1 MKLGK
6 KLMVVAMA
14 VATLSMVGCN
24 WNKDEHHMIDFDAP
38 GNHAEVNFTNDTDAE
53 YIRGWA
59 TFNTAHKKDSVLITI
74 KNQSQT
80 SKDGNM
86 GFIFGQ
92 TKNDD
97 KSYNFYVAT
106 VQWDNGKLRSYVSY
120 YEKVDS
126 NYLEGGY
133 TNFVSIEDG
142 KNAKETQILKGT
154 GKNTWFEF
162 IDENNKFTVDKEG
175 NVKVYIDL
183 VFEEANGYK
192 IDFYKVNEN
201 NEKNGEAVKSTGWMT
216 HGLTVKG
223 SEGSQE
229 YEILDAHTGAYAMVL
244 QGKTLTGTWDFD
256 NDAQQLYP
264 VVIE

>member
-59 TFNTAHKKDSVLITI
+59 TFNTAHKEDSVLITI
-74 KNQSQT
+74 KNQT
-80 SKDGNM
+80 NASKDGNM

-106 VQWDNGKLRSYVSY
+106 VQWDNGKLRAYVSY
-120 YEKVDS
+120 YENVDS

-133 TNFVSIEDG
+133 TNFVAVDG
-142 KNAKETQILKGT
+142 KNVVETQVLKGND
-154 GKNTWFEF
+154 KNAWFKVTE
-162 IDENNKFTVDKEG
+162 ESNKFTVDKEG

-183 VFEEANGYK
+183 VFDEGQGYK
-192 IDFYKVNEN
+192 VDFYKVDDDNKKTGN
-201 NEKNGEAVKSTGWMT
+201 AVVSTAYMT
-216 HGLTVKG
+216 NGLTKMNTDG
-223 SEGSQE
+223 NTK

-256 NDAQQLYP
+256 KDAQKLYP

>member
-14 VATLSMVGCN
+14 VVTFSMVGCN

-106 VQWDNGKLRSYVSY
+106 VQWDKGILRSYVSY

-126 NYLEGGY
+126 NYLEGAY
-133 TNFVSIEDG
+133 ENFVGIDG
-142 KNAKETQILKGT
+142 QKVEEKYILPEENGWYVFEQD
-154 GKNTWFEF
+154 NT
-162 IDENNKFTVDKEG
+162 KFNLDNDG

-183 VFEEANGYK
+183 VFEESKGYK

-216 HGLTVKG
+216 HGLTDKG
-223 SEGSQE
+223 SGESHK
-229 YEILDAHTGAYAMVL
+229 YEILDAHTGAYAMVMK
-244 QGKTLTGTWDFD
+244 GKTLSGTWDFD

>member
-38 GNHAEVNFTNDTDAE
+38 GNHAEVNFTNDTEAE

-59 TFNTAHKKDSVLITI
+59 TFNTAHKEDSVLITI
-74 KNQSQT
+74 KNQSTT

-133 TNFVSIEDG
+133 TNFVSIDG
-142 KNAKETQILKGT
+142 NKAKETQILKGS
-154 GKNTWFEF
+154 GENAWYEF
-162 IDENNKFTVDKEG
+162 TKENEKFSVDKEG

-183 VFEEANGYK
+183 VFDEKKGYK
-192 IDFYKVNEN
+192 VDFYKV
-201 NEKNGEAVKSTGWMT
+201 GEDNKKTGNAVKSTGYMQY
-216 HGLTVKG
+216 GLTKKN
-223 SEGSQE
+223 EE
-229 YEILDAHTGAYAMVL
+229 NKYEILDAHTGAYAMVMK
-244 QGKTLTGTWDFD
+244 GKTLSGTWDFD
-256 NDAQQLYP
+256 KDEQQLYP

>member
-14 VATLSMVGCN
+14 VATFGLVGCN

-53 YIRGWA
+53 FIRGWA

-74 KNQSQT
+74 KNQTEKSL
-80 SKDGNM
+80 DGNM

-92 TKNDD
+92 TKNND

-106 VQWDNGKLRSYVSY
+106 VRWDNDKLKSYVSY
-120 YEKVDS
+120 YENVDS

-133 TNFVSIEDG
+133 KNFVSIDGKDAKETPILKGSG
-142 KNAKETQILKGT
+142 KNA
-154 GKNTWFEF
+154 WYEF
-162 IDENNKFTVDKEG
+162 TKDNEKFSVDNEG

-183 VFEEANGYK
+183 VFDEKQGYK
-192 IDFYKVNEN
+192 VDFYKVNEN
-201 NEKNGEAVKSTGWMT
+201 NEKNGEAVKSTEYMA
-216 HGLTVKG
+216 HGLTDNG
-223 SEGSQE
+223 TDRNHN
-229 YEILDAHTGAYAMVL
+229 YEILDAHTGAYAMVMK
-244 QGKTLTGTWDFD
+244 GKTLTGTWDFD
-256 NDAQQLYP
+256 KSAQQLYP

>member
-14 VATLSMVGCN
+14 VATFSMVGCN

-92 TKNDD
+92 TKNND

-106 VQWDNGKLRSYVSY
+106 VQWDNGKLKSYVSY
-120 YEKVDS
+120 YENVDS

-133 TNFVSIEDG
+133 TNFVGIDG
-142 KNAKETQILKGT
+142 KDAKETQILKGNDSNWY
-154 GKNTWFEF
+154 KF
-162 IDENNKFTVDKEG
+162 ENNIFSVDKDG

-183 VFEEANGYK
+183 VFEEEKGYK
-192 IDFYKVNEN
+192 VDFYNV
-201 NEKNGEAVKSTGWMT
+201 GEDNKINVVKSTEYMT
-216 HGLTVKG
+216 YGLTK
-223 SEGSQE
+223 SNENK

-256 NDAQQLYP
+256 NKAQQLYP

>member
-14 VATLSMVGCN
+14 VATFSMVGCN

-74 KNQSQT
+74 KNQTKS

-92 TKNDD
+92 TKNND

-106 VQWDNGKLRSYVSY
+106 VQWEKGILRSYVSY
-120 YEKVDS
+120 YKNVDS
-126 NYLEGGY
+126 NYLEGAY
-133 TNFVSIEDG
+133 ENFLSIDG
-142 KNAKETQILKGT
+142 KEAKEMQILKGT
-154 GKNTWFEF
+154 DSDWYKFEQ
-162 IDENNKFTVDKEG
+162 DNEKFSVDKEG

-183 VFEEANGYK
+183 VFDEKKGYK
-192 IDFYKVNEN
+192 VDFYKVGDDNKKEGN
-201 NEKNGEAVKSTGWMT
+201 AVKSTDWMT
-216 HGLTVKG
+216 YGLTTIEENK
-223 SEGSQE
+223 

>member
-14 VATLSMVGCN
+14 VATFNMVGCN

-74 KNQSQT
+74 KNQSKT

-106 VQWDNGKLRSYVSY
+106 VQWDNGILRSYVSY

-126 NYLEGGY
+126 NYLEGAY
-133 TNFVSIEDG
+133 QNFVTING
-142 KNAKETQILKGT
+142 KKANETQILKGNGSDWYIFDT
-154 GKNTWFEF
+154 GNE
-162 IDENNKFTVDKEG
+162 KFSVDKEG

-183 VFEEANGYK
+183 VFDEEQGYK
-192 IDFYKVNEN
+192 VDFYKVSED
-201 NEKNGEAVKSTGWMT
+201 NEKTGNAVKSTGYMT
-216 HGLTVKG
+216 NGLTKG
-223 SEGSQE
+223 DDGN
-229 YEILDAHTGAYAMVL
+229 YEILDAHTGAYAMVMK
-244 QGKTLTGTWDFD
+244 GKTLSGTWDFD
-256 NDAQQLYP
+256 KDAQQLYP

>member
-14 VATLSMVGCN
+14 VVTLSMVGCN

-92 TKNDD
+92 TKNEDN
-97 KSYNFYVAT
+97 SYNFYVAT
-106 VQWDNGKLRSYVSY
+106 VQWDTDKLRSYVSY
-120 YEKVDS
+120 YENVDS
-126 NYLEGGY
+126 NYLEGAY
-133 TNFVSIEDG
+133 QNFVTIDG
-142 KNAKETQILKGT
+142 KEAKETPILKGD
-154 GKNTWFEF
+154 GDNTWYEF
-162 IDENNKFTVDKEG
+162 TNNNEQFTVDKEG

-183 VFEEANGYK
+183 VFEESNGYR

-201 NEKNGEAVKSTGWMT
+201 NKKDDQAVKSTVCMT
-216 HGLTVKG
+216 HGLTNKG
-223 SEGSQE
+223 SKESPK

-256 NDAQQLYP
+256 NDAQKLYP

>member
-14 VATLSMVGCN
+14 VATFSMVGCN

-106 VQWDNGKLRSYVSY
+106 VQWKEGILRSYVSY
-120 YEKVDS
+120 YENVDS
-126 NYLEGGY
+126 NYLEGAY
-133 TNFVSIEDG
+133 ENFVSIDG
-142 KNAKETQILKGT
+142 QKVKETQILKGENSDWY
-154 GKNTWFEF
+154 KFEKGN
-162 IDENNKFTVDKEG
+162 EKFSVDKEG

-183 VFEEANGYK
+183 VFDEKQGYK
-192 IDFYKVNEN
+192 VDFYKVGDDNKKTGN
-201 NEKNGEAVKSTGWMT
+201 AVKSTDYMT
-216 HGLTVKG
+216 KGLTEKNP
-223 SEGSQE
+223 EE
-229 YEILDAHTGAYAMVL
+229 DKKYEILDAHTGAYAMVMK
-244 QGKTLTGTWDFD
+244 GKTLSGTWDFD
-256 NDAQQLYP
+256 KDAQQLYP

>member
-14 VATLSMVGCN
+14 VATFNMVGCN

-74 KNQSQT
+74 KNQTDKSL
-80 SKDGNM
+80 DGNM

-92 TKNDD
+92 TKNND

-106 VQWDNGKLRSYVSY
+106 VRWDNGTLRSYVSY
-120 YEKVDS
+120 YENVDS

-133 TNFVSIEDG
+133 KNFVSIDG
-142 KNAKETQILKGT
+142 NDAKETPILKGLGQNAWYEFT
-154 GKNTWFEF
+154 EKNE
-162 IDENNKFTVDKEG
+162 KFSLDNEG

-183 VFEEANGYK
+183 VFDENQGYK
-192 IDFYKVNEN
+192 VDFYKVNEN
-201 NEKNGEAVKSTGWMT
+201 NEKNGAVKSTGYMT
-216 HGLTVKG
+216 NGLTINNEKK
-223 SEGSQE
+223 
-229 YEILDAHTGAYAMVL
+229 YEILDAHTGAYAMVMK
-244 QGKTLTGTWDFD
+244 GKTLTGTWDFD
-256 NDAQQLYP
+256 ISAQLLYP

>member
-14 VATLSMVGCN
+14 VATFGLVGCN

-38 GNHAEVNFTNDTDAE
+38 GNHAEVNFTNDTEAE

-74 KNQSQT
+74 KNQSTT

-106 VQWDNGKLRSYVSY
+106 VQWDKGKLRSYVSY
-120 YEKVDS
+120 YENVDS

-133 TNFVSIEDG
+133 TNFVSIDG
-142 KNAKETQILKGT
+142 KKAEETPILNGD
-154 GKNTWFEF
+154 GSNPWFEF
-162 IDENNKFTVDKEG
+162 NKENEKFTVDKEG

-183 VFEEANGYK
+183 VFDETQGYK
-192 IDFYKVNEN
+192 VDFYKVGEDN
-201 NEKNGEAVKSTGWMT
+201 NKIDNAVKSTGYMT
-216 HGLTVKG
+216 NGLTK
-223 SEGSQE
+223 SNENK
-229 YEILDAHTGAYAMVL
+229 YEILDAHTGAYAMVMK
-244 QGKTLTGTWDFD
+244 GKTLSGTWDFD
-256 NDAQQLYP
+256 KVAQQLYP

>member
-14 VATLSMVGCN
+14 VATFNMVGCN

-74 KNQSQT
+74 KNQTEKSL
-80 SKDGNM
+80 DGNM

-92 TKNDD
+92 TKNND

-106 VQWDNGKLRSYVSY
+106 VRWDNGTLRSYVSY
-120 YEKVDS
+120 YENVDS

-133 TNFVSIEDG
+133 KNFVSIDG
-142 KNAKETQILKGT
+142 NAAKETQILKGSGQNAWYGFT
-154 GKNTWFEF
+154 Y
-162 IDENNKFTVDKEG
+162 NNEKFSVDNEG

-183 VFEEANGYK
+183 VFDEIQGYK
-192 IDFYKVNEN
+192 VDFYKVNEN
-201 NEKNGEAVKSTGWMT
+201 NEKKGVAVKSTGYMT
-216 HGLTVKG
+216 NGLTKNN
-223 SEGSQE
+223 EKK
-229 YEILDAHTGAYAMVL
+229 YEILDAHTGAYAMVMK
-244 QGKTLTGTWDFD
+244 GKTLTGTWDFD

>member
-14 VATLSMVGCN
+14 VATFSMVGCN

-38 GNHAEVNFTNDTDAE
+38 GNHAEVNFTNDTDAKF
-53 YIRGWA
+53 IRGWA
-59 TFNTAHKKDSVLITI
+59 TFNTAHKEDSVLITI

-92 TKNDD
+92 TKNND

-120 YEKVDS
+120 YENVDS
-126 NYLEGGY
+126 NYLEGAY
-133 TNFVSIEDG
+133 ENFVSIDG
-142 KNAKETQILKGT
+142 KEVKETPILKGN
-154 GKNTWFEF
+154 GSNPWFEF
-162 IDENNKFTVDKEG
+162 NKENEKFTVDKEG

-183 VFEEANGYK
+183 VFEESNGYR
-192 IDFYKVNEN
+192 IDFYKVDEN
-201 NEKNGEAVKSTGWMT
+201 NNKNGTAVKSTDWMT
-216 HGLTVKG
+216 HGLTDKG
-223 SEGSQE
+223 SEESHI

>member
-14 VATLSMVGCN
+14 VATFSMVGCN

-74 KNQSQT
+74 KNQSPT

-133 TNFVSIEDG
+133 TNFVSIDG
-142 KNAKETQILKGT
+142 NKAKETPILKGPVE
-154 GKNTWFEF
+154 NAWYEF
-162 IDENNKFTVDKEG
+162 TNENKKFSVDNEG

-183 VFEEANGYK
+183 VFDENKGYRV
-192 IDFYKVNEN
+192 DFYKVNEN
-201 NEKNGEAVKSTGWMT
+201 NEKNDEPVISTEWMT
-216 HGLTVKG
+216 HGLTGKG
-223 SEGSQE
+223 SEDSRS
-229 YEILDAHTGAYAMVL
+229 YEILDTHTGAYAMVL

-256 NDAQQLYP
+256 KKAQQLYP

>member
-106 VQWDNGKLRSYVSY
+106 VQWDNGKLRAYVSY
-120 YEKVDS
+120 YENVDS

-133 TNFVSIEDG
+133 TNFVSIDG
-142 KNAKETQILKGT
+142 KNAKETQILKGS
-154 GKNTWFEF
+154 NNNPWYEF
-162 IDENNKFTVDKEG
+162 TKENEKFSVDNEG

-183 VFEEANGYK
+183 VFDETQGYK
-192 IDFYKVNEN
+192 VDFYKVNEN
-201 NEKNGEAVKSTGWMT
+201 NEKNGDAVKSIEKMT
-216 HGLTVKG
+216 NGLTKIN
-223 SEGSQE
+223 ENNE
-229 YEILDAHTGAYAMVL
+229 TKYEILDAHTGAYAMVMK
-244 QGKTLTGTWDFD
+244 GKTLSGTWDFD
-256 NDAQQLYP
+256 KDAQQLYP

>member
-14 VATLSMVGCN
+14 VATFSMVGCN

-38 GNHAEVNFTNDTDAE
+38 GNHAEVNFTNDTDAKF
-53 YIRGWA
+53 IRGWA
-59 TFNTAHKKDSVLITI
+59 TFNTAHKEDSVLITI

-106 VQWDNGKLRSYVSY
+106 VQWEEGILRSYVSY
-120 YEKVDS
+120 YENVDS
-126 NYLEGGY
+126 NYLEGAY
-133 TNFVSIEDG
+133 ENFVSIDG
-142 KNAKETQILKGT
+142 NKVKETQILKGDNSDWY
-154 GKNTWFEF
+154 KFE
-162 IDENNKFTVDKEG
+162 INNEKFSVDKEG

-183 VFEEANGYK
+183 VFDEQQGYK
-192 IDFYKVNEN
+192 IDFYKVGDDNKKE
-201 NEKNGEAVKSTGWMT
+201 ETAVKSTDYMT
-216 HGLTVKG
+216 NGLTHKG
-223 SEGSQE
+223 IDGNKK

-256 NDAQQLYP
+256 KSAQQLYP

>member
-14 VATLSMVGCN
+14 VATFGLVGCN

-38 GNHAEVNFTNDTDAE
+38 GNHAEVNFTNDTEAE

-74 KNQSQT
+74 KNQSTT

-106 VQWDNGKLRSYVSY
+106 VQWDKGKLRSYVSY
-120 YEKVDS
+120 YENVDS

-133 TNFVSIEDG
+133 TNFVSIDG
-142 KNAKETQILKGT
+142 KKAEETPILNGD
-154 GKNTWFEF
+154 GSNPWFEF
-162 IDENNKFTVDKEG
+162 NKENEKFTVDKEG

-183 VFEEANGYK
+183 VFDETQGYK
-192 IDFYKVNEN
+192 VDFYKVGEDN
-201 NEKNGEAVKSTGWMT
+201 NKIDNAVKSTGYMT
-216 HGLTVKG
+216 NGLTK
-223 SEGSQE
+223 SNENK
-229 YEILDAHTGAYAMVL
+229 YEILDAHTGAYAMVMK
-244 QGKTLTGTWDFD
+244 GKTLSGTWDFD

>member
-14 VATLSMVGCN
+14 VATFNMVGCN

-38 GNHAEVNFTNDTDAE
+38 GNHAEVNFTNDTDAKF
-53 YIRGWA
+53 IRGWA

-133 TNFVSIEDG
+133 TNFVSIDG
-142 KNAKETQILKGT
+142 NKAKETPILKGS
-154 GKNTWFEF
+154 GEEEAWYEF
-162 IDENNKFTVDKEG
+162 TNENEKFSVDNEG

-183 VFEEANGYK
+183 LFDENHGYK
-192 IDFYKVNEN
+192 VDFYKVD
-201 NEKNGEAVKSTGWMT
+201 EKNTKNDNAVKSTDWMA
-216 HGLTVKG
+216 HGLTSGNDGK
-223 SEGSQE
+223 
-229 YEILDAHTGAYAMVL
+229 YEILDAHTGAYAMVMK
-244 QGKTLTGTWDFD
+244 GKTLSGTWDF
-256 NDAQQLYP
+256 NKDAQQLYP

>member
-183 VFEEANGYK
+183 VFNEEKGYK
-192 IDFYKVNEN
+192 VDFYKV
-201 NEKNGEAVKSTGWMT
+201 GEDNKKTGDAVKSTDYMT
-216 HGLTVKG
+216 NGLTESNENK
-223 SEGSQE
+223 
-229 YEILDAHTGAYAMVL
+229 YEILDAHTGAYAMVMK
-244 QGKTLTGTWDFD
+244 GKTLSGTWDFD
-256 NDAQQLYP
+256 KEAQQLYP

>member
-38 GNHAEVNFTNDTDAE
+38 GNHAEVNFTNDTEAE

-74 KNQSQT
+74 KNQSTT

-106 VQWDNGKLRSYVSY
+106 VQWDKGTLRSYVSY
-120 YEKVDS
+120 YENVDS

-133 TNFVSIEDG
+133 ENFVSIDG
-142 KNAKETQILKGT
+142 KAAKETKILKGSD
-154 GKNTWFEF
+154 NNPWYEF
-162 IDENNKFTVDKEG
+162 KDEGFSVDKEG

-183 VFEEANGYK
+183 LFDATKGYK
-192 IDFYKVNEN
+192 VDFYKVNEN
-201 NEKNGEAVKSTGWMT
+201 NEKNGEAVKSTEYMA
-216 HGLTVKG
+216 HGLTNKSTGDNHV
-223 SEGSQE
+223 
-229 YEILDAHTGAYAMVL
+229 YEILDAHTGAYAMVMK
-244 QGKTLTGTWDFD
+244 GKTLTGTWDFD
-256 NDAQQLYP
+256 KDAQQLYP